1 MSSHG
6 RALGASGATSL
17 HDVDLGTGRVD
28 AQAETGKLPIPED
41 GVLVIDRE
49 TVDDPFGERAILVCG
64 HRLVPAH
71 PFGGRA
77 MSPAGKRRRPGLVGC
92 GRLGALSS

>member
-1 MSSHG
+1 LA
-6 RALGASGATSL
+6 R
-17 HDVDLGTGRVD
+17 
-28 AQAETGKLPIPED
+28 D

-49 TVDDPFGERAILVCG
+49 TVDDPFGERAISVCG

-77 MSPAGKRRRPGLVGC
+77 MSPAGKRRRPALVGC